1 MKLQTKLSLVLL
13 AGLLSVYLGSSVF
26 QYYRNSTALGKFSK
40 EISAAEEGD
49 HWGWVERLQDATYAP
64 LIGAM
69 AEGEMDKFEKLLAS
83 QRTVRGLQE
92 LSLFDARGRTAYSS
106 DPARLKQRLPE
117 ELKAQLM
124 GSAQII
130 KRRTDESFEIYRSVP
145 AAKSCI
151 ECHTDWKENEVCGV
165 MSMKFSTATLKAAE
179 KSWVDFERNLN
190 KSNASTSMMTAVVLV
205 IALGLLIGV
214 AIHFQLTRP
223 LKQVADALNAEAE
236 QVGNA
241 ASQLSAQSQSLAEG
255 ASEQAASLEETSA
268 SLEQLASTTKN
279 NADHAQQAKDIASA
293 THHAAKQGVA
303 NMRQMNAAM
312 SAIRAAGD
320 DISKIIKTIDEIAFQ
335 TNILALNAAVEAAR
349 AGEAGMGFAVVA
361 DEVRNLAQ
369 RSAQAAK
376 ETAAKIEGAITKT
389 GQGVEISGKVAQ
401 ALNVIVAK
409 VRQVD
414 ELVAEVSGAS
424 REQTLGITQINTAV
438 GQMDKVTQSNAAN
451 AEESAAAAEELNAQA
466 ETMKESVAELL
477 KLVGGANQTSLAQA
491 PETAPDRRRIHSVVP
506 AVKLPVAAHGND
518 RRKSVSSTPAHHD
531 HEDLVQ
537 WDEAQM
543 TTGVDSIDEQHQEL
557 IKMINELHRAC
568 LAGAGKEELRRMM
581 SFLAVY
587 VQTHFK
593 HEEGLMDQHR
603 CPSKGANKAAHMRFL
618 QTFGEL
624 NQNFEAHGPT
634 TSMLLDLRTLVG
646 DWLKTHIC
654 SVDTKLRQCPSAL
667 SGRLATLQGHQ

>member
-179 KSWVDFERNLN
+179 KSWIDFERNLN
-190 KSNASTSMMTAVVLV
+190 KSNASTSMLTAVVLV

-223 LKQVADALNAEAE
+223 LKQVAEALNAEAE

-241 ASQLSAQSQSLAEG
+241 ATQLSAQSQSLAEG

-268 SLEQLASTTKN
+268 SLEQLAATTKN
-279 NADHAQQAKDIASA
+279 NADHARQAKDIASA
-293 THHAAKQGVA
+293 THQAAKQGVA
-303 NMRQMNAAM
+303 IMQQMDAAM

-349 AGEAGMGFAVVA
+349 AGEAGAGFSVVA
-361 DEVRNLAQ
+361 EEVRALAH
-369 RSAQAAK
+369 RSATAAK
-376 ETAAKIEGAITKT
+376 ETSTKIASSLGRTAEGVDLNA
-389 GQGVEISGKVAQ
+389 KVA
-401 ALNVIVAK
+401 AVLDDIVTRARK
-409 VRQVD
+409 FD
-414 ELVAEVSGAS
+414 ELAAAVASASHEQGRGVSQLNG
-424 REQTLGITQINTAV
+424 AV

-451 AEESAAAAEELNAQA
+451 AEESAAAAEELNGQA
-466 ETMKESVAELL
+466 ASMKQSVAALL
-477 KLVGGANQTSLAQA
+477 KLVGGEPKVSAKTASA
-491 PETAPDRRRIHSVVP
+491 PILRVSQNRPPAAKQP
-506 AVKLPVAAHGND
+506 AVIRSHGHRQSTKD
-518 RRKSVSSTPAHHD
+518 TPAS
-531 HEDLVQ
+531 
-537 WDEAQM
+537 
-543 TTGVDSIDEQHQEL
+543 GP
-557 IKMINELHRAC
+557 
-568 LAGAGKEELRRMM
+568 AGKL
-581 SFLAVY
+581 SANDSDYKFSPGSTT
-587 VQTHFK
+587 VQPGPASAGDRSATSPAIT
-593 HEEGLMDQHR
+593 GL
-603 CPSKGANKAAHMRFL
+603 CGA
-618 QTFGEL
+618 
-624 NQNFEAHGPT
+624 
-634 TSMLLDLRTLVG
+634 LVK
-646 DWLKTHIC
+646 DM
-654 SVDTKLRQCPSAL
+654 
-667 SGRLATLQGHQ
+667 